1 MMNTT
6 IFYKTE
12 NRLISEIKKRDYI
25 KVVKNSSK
33 ILKLFGKRKYAD
45 IYFHS
50 GILDED
56 SVDKIKNAKF
66 TITNSFS
73 NLNQILEKTEISK
86 DKIDVIYPSVDLE
99 YKKPKDIKEK
109 YKERFDLTINT
120 RLILFSAKNFKN
132 SGIKEFLDICSNLS
146 YVDFKL
152 LILGNKQQL
161 NALEFLLPKYK
172 SLESKIIKLE
182 ESKESSDE
190 IFLLSDI
197 FLLPTHNKNIASSV
211 IKAMFCKCVVFAPI
225 NNDIKEILDIYAT
238 MDSPSDPSTPF
249 KIDGVLYDLNELK
262 KIQKENRKIAKQMSL
277 EQNIAKFDDI
287 LSKI

>member
-1 MMNTT
+1 MINTT

-33 ILKLFGKRKYAD
+33 LLKLFGKRKYAD

-56 SVDKIKNAKF
+56 SIDKIKNAKF
-66 TITNSFS
+66 IITNSFS
-73 NLNQILEKTEISK
+73 NLNLIVEKTEISK
-86 DKIDVIYPSVDLE
+86 EKIDVIYPSIDLE

-161 NALEFLLPKYK
+161 NALDFIMPKYK

-197 FLLPTHNKNIASSV
+197 FLLPTHNKNIAISV